1 MSDFS
6 TTLPTGITEPDRAE
20 LRRQGIL
27 LTSLEEFYNWGRSH
41 SVWPLQF
48 GLACCAIEM
57 IAASMARFDIARFGS
72 EVFRP
77 SPRQADLLIVSGTV
91 TKKMAPQV
99 VRLWNQMP
107 EPKYCIAMGACAI
120 SGGPFKQGYNVL
132 KGIDRFIP
140 VDIYIPGCPPRPE
153 ALLHGLM
160 ALQEKIRGQKLT
172 GPAAPRHLQPDATCE
187 YPVPEFGAKDLEP
200 PLNPAVWQ
208 PPTIVRSEKGQ
219 N

>member
-1 MSDFS
+1 MSI
-6 TTLPTGITEPDRAE
+6 TTGERDE
-20 LRRQGIL
+20 LRRHGVL
-27 LTSLEEFYNWGRSH
+27 LTSLEELANWSRSR

-72 EVFRP
+72 EIFRP

-132 KGIDRFIP
+132 KGIDRYIP

-160 ALQEKIRGQKLT
+160 QLQQKIRREKSAGT
-172 GPAAPRHLQPDATCE
+172 AVPRHLRPGDPGD
-187 YPVPEFGAKDLEP
+187 YPVPACGAHDLEP

-208 PPTIVRSEKGQ
+208 PPVLVRADKT
-219 N
+219 